1 MRPMSASARYRPL
14 LAWRLKSKSFGHTRK
29 RTRVVA
35 SKSTWDFPIRLKP
48 TRNKR
53 SQGNI
58 EAVPFVS
65 QVYSNEAPSLSRNEV
80 VRMTSAQWIGLA
92 ILAVARVTWQDGTT
106 SDRPVRKLGKVAT
119 HGWIFA
125 IPPSVR
131 KDMENRLLQMTGEK
145 IDPEIAR
152 VYRKV
157 DWH

>member
-92 ILAVARVTWQDGTT
+92 ILAVLFVPGGFAFRQGMKV
-106 SDRPVRKLGKVAT
+106 RPEDKDPFSGM
-119 HGWIFA
+119 
-125 IPPSVR
+125 PPGSPP
-131 KDMENRLLQMTGEK
+131 G
-145 IDPEIAR
+145 
-152 VYRKV
+152 
-157 DWH
+157 